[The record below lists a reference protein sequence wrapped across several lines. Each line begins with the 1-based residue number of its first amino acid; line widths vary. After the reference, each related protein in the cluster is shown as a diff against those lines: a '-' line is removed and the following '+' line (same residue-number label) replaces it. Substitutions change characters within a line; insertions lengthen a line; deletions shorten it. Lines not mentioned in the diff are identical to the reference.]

1 VCVRGSLR
9 RASECDHFLELHRS
23 DPSAIRRDLEEQF
36 KALQGRSH
44 VLLGICGVLLTA
56 SVLITTG
63 RIISKGNY
71 ALARAAGWLLAL
83 AGLCDI
89 MATFVIVAAVLN
101 IQWITRMPNEDLRT
115 WIARAIAYRDHKTLA
130 YHFALGVVLLSMLFY
145 QAAVLIVVLQL

>member
-1 VCVRGSLR
+1 MRGSQR
-9 RASECDHFLELHRS
+9 RAGECDHFLELHRS
-23 DPSAIRRDLEEQF
+23 DASAIRRDLEEQF
-36 KALQGRSH
+36 KALQGRSQ

-63 RIISKGNY
+63 RIIGTGSY

-101 IQWITRMPNEDLRT
+101 IQWITRTPNEDLRT
-115 WIARAIAYRDHKTLA
+115 WMARAIAYRDRKTLA
-130 YHFALGVVLLSMLFY
+130 YHFALAIVLLSMLFY